1 MGHRVVGQRAQR
13 LLAAALVVAAG
24 RRLRRQP
31 HVPQGRRARAC
42 SSSGTRRW
50 STTARRCRNR
60 PTRPSTRSRS
70 SGRCSRRRW
79 STPSRRGRFE
89 AQGQLDEAL
98 REYRKASEFDPSN
111 RSIAARA
118 AELDRAA
125 ARAARGVAAAA
136 ADRAAAR
143 AGPQGL
149 AGADPQ
155 PDVARPAQPAFHQHQ
170 PARPAQLHRQ
180 CHRHQRHLRPRLP
193 GPHRHGAARGR
204 HPGAGAPAGDA
215 VQPDLLQG
223 AERADDHRRHRQHR
237 QAPAVRRAG
246 DQDLLRL
253 ARRRHRAGP
262 AGQHRDPGAAD
273 GHPAAHRPQQDR
285 QHHHRAGL
293 GPGHADHRADHPHQ
307 RPAARRGGDRRAD
320 PRGEPRADQALR
332 AEPHRLRHRRHLLAR
347 AVALR
352 QYHRRTR

>member
-13 LLAAALVVAAG
+13 LLAAALVVAWPPAAAPAARSDRAEELAQEQQWDEAVEYLPPGAAGIARHARVQDRPRAGDAVGGAGPRPAGADARGPGTAG
-24 RRLRRQP
+24 RGAAR
-31 HVPQGRRARAC
+31 VPQGQRVRPVEPLDRRAR
-42 SSSGTRRW
+42 RR
-50 STTARRCRNR
+50 AR
-60 PTRPSTRSRS
+60 S
-70 SGRCSRRRW
+70 
-79 STPSRRGRFE
+79 
-89 AQGQLDEAL
+89 
-98 REYRKASEFDPSN
+98 
-111 RSIAARA
+111 
-118 AELDRAA
+118 AA

-143 AGPQGL
+143 TGPQGL

-155 PDVARPAQPAFHQHQ
+155 PDVARPAQLAFHQHQ
-170 PARPAQLHRQ
+170 PARPAQLHQQ

-193 GPHRHGAARGR
+193 GPHRLGAARGR

-215 VQPDLLQG
+215 GQPDLLQG

-237 QAPAVRRAG
+237 QAPAVRGAG

-332 AEPHRLRHRRHLLAR
+332 TEPHRLRHRRHLFAR

-352 QYHRRTR
+352 QYHGRTR

>member
-13 LLAAALVVAAG
+13 LLAAALVVAVAAG
-24 RRLRRQP
+24 CGASRTF
-31 HVPQGRRARAC
+31 RRAEELALQQQWDEAVEYYRQALQESPDTPEYKIALERAMQ
-42 SSSGTRRW
+42 SAALVHAQQ
-50 STTARRCRNR
+50 AR
-60 PTRPSTRSRS
+60 TL
-70 SGRCSRRRW
+70 
-79 STPSRRGRFE
+79 E

-143 AGPQGL
+143 PGPQGL

-155 PDVARPAQPAFHQHQ
+155 PDVARPAQPALHQHQ

-193 GPHRHGAARGR
+193 GPHRLGAARGR

-215 VQPDLLQG
+215 GQPDLLQG

-237 QAPAVRRAG
+237 QARSS
-246 DQDLLRL
+246 
-253 ARRRHRAGP
+253 
-262 AGQHRDPGAAD
+262 
-273 GHPAAHRPQQDR
+273 
-285 QHHHRAGL
+285 
-293 GPGHADHRADHPHQ
+293 
-307 RPAARRGGDRRAD
+307 
-320 PRGEPRADQALR
+320 
-332 AEPHRLRHRRHLLAR
+332 
-347 AVALR
+347 
-352 QYHRRTR
+352 TRSR